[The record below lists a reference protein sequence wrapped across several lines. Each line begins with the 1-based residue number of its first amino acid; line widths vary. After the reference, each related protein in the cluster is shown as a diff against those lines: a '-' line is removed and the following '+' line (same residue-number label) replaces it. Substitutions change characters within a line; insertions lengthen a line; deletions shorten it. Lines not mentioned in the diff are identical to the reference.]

1 MLISLIGFV
10 PVQAAF
16 GRCTLSLAVSNT
28 FPPYHMKDSEG
39 IWRGISVDIARE
51 LTQKIDCH
59 LEVLNIPWT
68 RAIQL
73 LKDGEIDL
81 LTNFTFN
88 KKRNEFALF
97 LGPHHIER
105 VAFVT
110 SKYVSPKVTS
120 IDKLSLFD
128 GSIGIARENA
138 FGEEFNKN
146 VIEHSIVNQKVL
158 DINNNSS
165 LCYQMLINQHIDSMF
180 DDEHSARYLLSVNQ
194 SKNNQY
200 HVRFTFGNNPVYIG
214 VSRKSVNR
222 HQREQL
228 NTSWEQLLKSNTLD
242 TIYDR
247 YGLTY
252 DRKLVNVNPKRL

>member
-1 MLISLIGFV
+1 
-10 PVQAAF
+10 
-16 GRCTLSLAVSNT
+16 
-28 FPPYHMKDSEG
+28 MKKTDGMWS
-39 IWRGISVDIARE
+39 GISVDIARE
-51 LTQKIDCH
+51 LTQQIDCH

-73 LKDGEIDL
+73 LKDGDIDL

-110 SKYVSPKVTS
+110 SKDISPGVTS

-128 GSIGIARENA
+128 GSIGIARENV
-138 FGEEFNKN
+138 FGEEFNKS
-146 VIEHSIVNQKVL
+146 VIEHPIVNQKVL

-165 LCYQMLINQHIDSMF
+165 LRYQMLLNQHIDSMF
-180 DDEHSARYLLSVNQ
+180 DDEHSARYLLSTNQ
-194 SKNNQY
+194 SEDNRY
-200 HVRFTFGNNPVYIG
+200 HVRFTFGNNPVYFG
-214 VSRKSVNR
+214 LSQKSINQ

-228 NTSWEQLLKSNTLD
+228 NVSWEQLLQSNTLD
-242 TIYDR
+242 IIYKR

-252 DRKLVNVNPKRL
+252 DRELINIKPKRL